1 MIRILKNIDHWI
13 AKFETVILVAVLSMM
28 VILAFLQVVLRN
40 LFDEGILWGDT
51 FLRHLVLWVGF
62 LGASLATREKKHINI
77 DLFTRFFKGK
87 IKSLILAITNL
98 FAAIVCWYL
107 TSAAWTF
114 VMDEK
119 SFNTILFNDIPAWY
133 FQIIIPI
140 GFLLMTFR
148 FLIIFIEHIADI
160 ISSKSGEAA

>member
-1 MIRILKNIDHWI
+1 MIRFLKNIDTWI
-13 AKFETVILVAVLSMM
+13 ARLETVILVGVLSIM

-77 DLFTRFFKGK
+77 DLFTRFVKGK
-87 IKSLILAITNL
+87 TKSLINALVNL
-98 FAAIVCWYL
+98 FAAVVCWYL

-114 VMDEK
+114 VLDEK
-119 SFNTILFNDIPAWY
+119 ASNSTLFNEIPTWY
-133 FQIIIPI
+133 FQIVIPI
-140 GFLLMTFR
+140 GFFLMTIR
-148 FLIIFIEHIADI
+148 FLVFFIEYIAEI
-160 ISSKSGEAA
+160 FTSKSGEAI

>member
-1 MIRILKNIDHWI
+1 MIRILKNIDSWI
-13 AKFETVILVAVLSMM
+13 SKFETVLLVVVLSTM

-40 LFDEGILWGDT
+40 LFSEGILWGDT

-87 IKSLILAITNL
+87 AKSFIVSIVNL
-98 FAAIVCWYL
+98 FAAVVCWYL

-119 SFNTILFNDIPAWY
+119 SFGTILFNDIPAWY
-133 FQIIIPI
+133 FQTIIPI

-148 FLIIFIEHIADI
+148 FIVIFIENMIEI
-160 ISSKSGEAA
+160 FSSKSSETA

>member
-1 MIRILKNIDHWI
+1 MIRILKNIDSWI
-13 AKFETVILVAVLSMM
+13 AKFETVLLVVVLSIM
-28 VILAFLQVVLRN
+28 VLLAFLQVVLRN
-40 LFDEGILWGDT
+40 LFSEGILWGDT

-77 DLFTRFFKGK
+77 DLFTRFVKGK
-87 IKSLILAITNL
+87 SQSFVKAFVNL
-98 FAAIVCWYL
+98 FAAVVCWYL

-119 SFNTILFNDIPAWY
+119 SYNSIIFNDIPVWY
-133 FQIIIPI
+133 FQIIIPV

-148 FLIIFIEHIADI
+148 FFIIFIENVIDI
-160 ISSKSGEAA
+160 FSSKSGETV

>member
-1 MIRILKNIDHWI
+1 MTKFLKYIDGWI
-13 AKFETVILVAVLSMM
+13 ARFETILLVTVLSAM

-40 LFDEGILWGDT
+40 LFSEGILWGDT

-77 DLFTRFFKGK
+77 DLFTRFLKGK
-87 IKSLILAITNL
+87 IKLFIISIVNL
-98 FAAIVCWYL
+98 FAAVVCWFL

-119 SFNTILFNDIPAWY
+119 SYNTILFNDIPAWY
-133 FQIIIPI
+133 FQIIIPV

-148 FLIIFIEHIADI
+148 FTIIFIQNMNEIFT
-160 ISSKSGEAA
+160 SKSGEEE

>member
-1 MIRILKNIDHWI
+1 MIRFLKNIDHWI
-13 AKFETVILVAVLSMM
+13 ARLETVLLVTVLSIM

-40 LFDEGILWGDT
+40 LFSEGILWGDT

-77 DLFTRFFKGK
+77 DLFTRFFKAK
-87 IKSLILAITNL
+87 LNSLFVAITNL

-107 TSAAWTF
+107 TSAAYTF

-119 SFNTILFNDIPAWY
+119 SYGTTLFNDIPSWY
-133 FQIIIPI
+133 FQVIIPV

-148 FLIIFIEHIADI
+148 VLVIFMENLIDIF
-160 ISSKSGEAA
+160 SSKSGEAK

>member
-1 MIRILKNIDHWI
+1 MIKFLKNIDGWI
-13 AKFETVILVAVLSMM
+13 ARFETFLLVFVLSVM
-28 VILAFLQVVLRN
+28 VLLAFLQVVLRN
-40 LFDEGILWGDT
+40 LFSEGILWGDT

-77 DLFTRFFKGK
+77 DLFTRFLKGK
-87 IKSLILAITNL
+87 IKSFIISIVNL

-107 TSAAWTF
+107 TSAAWKF

-119 SFNTILFNDIPAWY
+119 SFNTILFSDIPAWY

-140 GFLLMTFR
+140 CFLLMTFR
-148 FLIIFIEHIADI
+148 FIIIFIQNMVEIFT
-160 ISSKSGEAA
+160 SKSGGEE

>member
-1 MIRILKNIDHWI
+1 MIRILKNIDTWI
-13 AKFETVILVAVLSMM
+13 AKFETVILVAVLSIM

-77 DLFTRFFKGK
+77 DLFTRFFTGK
-87 IKSLILAITNL
+87 SKSLINALVNL
-98 FAAIVCWYL
+98 FAAVVCWYL

-114 VMDEK
+114 VLDEK
-119 SFNTILFNDIPAWY
+119 AANSTLFNDIPTWY
-133 FQIIIPI
+133 FQIIIPA
-140 GFLLMTFR
+140 GFLLMTIR
-148 FLIIFIEHIADI
+148 FLVFFIEH
-160 ISSKSGEAA
+160 SVELFTSKSDEAA